1 MLNVGRC
8 TSGSS
13 LSSILSRPMRCTTGT
28 FAHFNLQCGTVL
40 ATRIYRG
47 HMQGALDSRREVE
60 VADSTCRCSSK
71 IFVWSQSVPM
81 FIGIIGAY
89 FMRFSHYLLL
99 IVEILF
105 FMYSKH
111 CHHHHHHLQVSLV
124 LFIIVVFY
132 IFDLI
137 KLSIMMKL
145 TLKMKPPTTIV
156 LLYYCNIIINN
167 KSVSLLCYH
176 GILVLKCFYNY

>member
-47 HMQGALDSRREVE
+47 HMQGAFDSRREVE
-60 VADSTCRCSSK
+60 VADSTSCRCSFK

-81 FIGIIGAY
+81 FIGIIGTY
-89 FMRFSHYLLL
+89 FMRFFTIFFLL
-99 IVEILF
+99 IMEILF
-105 FMYSKH
+105 FRYSKH
-111 CHHHHHHLQVSLV
+111 CHHHHLHVSLV
-124 LFIIVVFY
+124 LLIIVVLY
-132 IFDLI
+132 IFLLLI

-145 TLKMKPPTTIV
+145 TLKMKPSATVV
-156 LLYYCNIIINN
+156 LFYYCNIIINN
-167 KSVSLLCYH
+167 KSVLLLWYH
-176 GILVLKCFYNY
+176 GI